1 VYKYNIDLLLDI
13 INEYLENPSFIEKMK
28 DLLDDER
35 KRIAIIAFLIGV
47 LLTFVIYPKPE
58 QETVYKYE
66 TVTKTDTL
74 IVEVKDTVYVPKTKI
89 KTQVL
94 RDTILLDFKPKISQ
108 FKTTL
113 PFEYGNTYISGE
125 VLGEVLKMSATN
137 DFKIPVVTNTI
148 TETKTETIVKK
159 AKGIYLGA
167 GVNSLL
173 DPSASVS
180 YLDNKYLFTYQYQPL
195 QKVHQIGV
203 SKKLF

>member
-1 VYKYNIDLLLDI
+1 
-13 INEYLENPSFIEKMK
+13 MK

-74 IVEVKDTVYVPKTKI
+74 MVEVKDTVYVPKKWI
-89 KTQVL
+89 KSQII
-94 RDTILLDFKPKISQ
+94 RDTVLIDFKPQISQ

-125 VLGEVLKMSATN
+125 VLGEVLKMTATN
-137 DFKIPVVTNTI
+137 DYKIPVVTNTI

-159 AKGIYLGA
+159 AKGIYLGV
-167 GVNSLL
+167 GVNSLIQ
-173 DPSASVS
+173 PSASVS
-180 YLDNKYLFTYQYQPL
+180 YLDNKYLFIYQYQPL
-195 QKVHQIGV
+195 EKVHQIGV
-203 SKKLF
+203 AKKLF